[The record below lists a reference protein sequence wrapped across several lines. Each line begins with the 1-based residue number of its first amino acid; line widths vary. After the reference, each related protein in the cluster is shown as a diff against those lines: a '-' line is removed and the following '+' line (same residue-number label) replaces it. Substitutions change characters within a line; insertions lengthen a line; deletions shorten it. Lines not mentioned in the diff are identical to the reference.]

1 MHLVFYKYKK
11 KRRTFEALGTISNL
25 ILLTDFRDQITI
37 NWRYI
42 QKTQLQN
49 ISK

>member
-25 ILLTDFRDQITI
+25 ILLTYFRDHEVNENEVFTTASS
-37 NWRYI
+37 N
-42 QKTQLQN
+42 
-49 ISK
+49 S